1 MQRGPFIAFLV
12 ALAAFLLFTCS
23 VKCYDSAA
31 IGPDSSVV
39 GYSALNGSFR
49 QATTAFS
56 GKDRTA
62 YALSKYLF
70 LIALATAP
78 FYALIGLKQLTRRF
92 RFGDISPQIWMLA
105 AGYAVIAAVYCIFE
119 VCIINYRPILEADG
133 TLEASYPSSHTF
145 IAITLLGMSAMSY
158 RSLFG
163 KWKTPVTI
171 AHIVVAAAIVI
182 GRALSGVHWL
192 TDIIGGI
199 LLAATLLFAFDSI
212 KKWQPRQD
220 SNLD

>member
-1 MQRGPFIAFLV
+1 MQRTSFIVLI
-12 ALAAFLLFTCS
+12 ALLTAFLLFTCS
-23 VKCYDSAA
+23 VKCYDKAA
-31 IGPDSSVV
+31 IGPNSSVV
-39 GYSALNGSFR
+39 GYSALNYSFR
-49 QATTAFS
+49 QATISYA
-56 GKDRTA
+56 GKDKIA

-78 FYALIGLKQLTRRF
+78 FYALIGLRQLARRF

-105 AGYAVIAAVYCIFE
+105 AGYVVIAVVYCIFE
-119 VCIINYRPILEADG
+119 VCVINYRPILEADG

-145 IAITLLGMSAMSY
+145 LAMTLLGMSAISY
-158 RSLFG
+158 RSLFK

-171 AHIVVAAAIVI
+171 AHIVIAATIII

-199 LLAATLLFAFDSI
+199 LLAATLLFAFASI